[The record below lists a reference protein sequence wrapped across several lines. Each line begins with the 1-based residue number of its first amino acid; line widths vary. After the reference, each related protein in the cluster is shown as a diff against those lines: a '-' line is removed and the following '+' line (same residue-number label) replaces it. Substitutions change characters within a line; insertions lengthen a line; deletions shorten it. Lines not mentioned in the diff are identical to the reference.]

1 MGVYK
6 SAEDLY
12 KYMGQIF
19 GLAFETEGLGD
30 KLNATGVKLKLNLSD
45 PDSTIAVDFGQGV
58 VQFGDDI
65 TMDVAVDL
73 EMSADSAHRFWL
85 GKLNVPLAIAK
96 REIKVHGSVQKVL
109 KLAPLMQ
116 PLHEKYQQ
124 ILKDAGLEEMA
135 G

>member
-19 GLAFETEGLGD
+19 ALAFETEGLSG

-73 EMSADSAHRFWL
+73 QMSADTAHRFWL

-124 ILKDAGLEEMA
+124 ILKDAGLEEMI